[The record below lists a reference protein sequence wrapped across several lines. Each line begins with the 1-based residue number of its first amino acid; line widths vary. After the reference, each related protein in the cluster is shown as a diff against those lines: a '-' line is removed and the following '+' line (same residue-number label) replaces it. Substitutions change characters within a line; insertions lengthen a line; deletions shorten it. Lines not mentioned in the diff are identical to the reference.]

1 MIRILCVRRQKRA
14 KKLINSSLAI
24 ALSPRASVNSNLGMN
39 KAEQRTETIMI
50 LMFVTPTNFVEVVTL
65 M

>member
-14 KKLINSSLAI
+14 KKLINSSLVI

-50 LMFVTPTNFVEVVTL
+50 LMSVTPTNFVEVVTL